1 MACSP
6 LEIERLRQARLAAAA
21 QPADKRPA
29 PGGQVLRV
37 SVKASIAASDTSGTA
52 SPAPKP

>member
-21 QPADKRPA
+21 QPADQRPA
-29 PGGQVLRV
+29 PVGQVLRV

-52 SPAPKP
+52 NPAPKP